1 VRLVLY
7 VMNISYYLDYLHDTF
22 LLFKQM
28 FLLKC
33 ILKIIKSLTLI
44 LHYLLKKIFLKL
56 FIY

>member
-1 VRLVLY
+1 
-7 VMNISYYLDYLHDTF
+7 MNISYYLDYLHDTF